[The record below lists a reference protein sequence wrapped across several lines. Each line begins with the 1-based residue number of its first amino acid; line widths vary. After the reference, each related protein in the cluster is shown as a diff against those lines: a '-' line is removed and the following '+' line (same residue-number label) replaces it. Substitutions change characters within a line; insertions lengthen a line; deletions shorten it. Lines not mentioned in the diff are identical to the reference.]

1 MGECTLKY
9 RTLGRTGLN
18 ISCVSLGTGGPS
30 RIGQSTHRDEATSHR
45 VIHRALELGINL
57 FDTAADYSDSEAI
70 LGRAL
75 KEIPRD
81 QYLVAT
87 KFAPT
92 TEGDQGGPIITPE
105 QVIKSCERSLARLQI
120 DEIDVFQF
128 HGVLPDNYRE
138 CVDQLFPTVE
148 RLKAQ
153 GKIRFIGITEYFHKD
168 PSHQMLEMALNE
180 GIWDTMMVKYG
191 ILNQSAETAVL
202 PRAKRQNV
210 GVFNMSAVRS
220 RLSRQDQLEAII
232 SRWKLAGLVPHDALP
247 EKNPLDFLIHDGVNS
262 VVAAGYKFGIEPKA
276 ISCLLVG
283 TGNIAHL
290 EENVATLLGSP
301 LTRKD
306 SARIRELFGCIAET
320 EWDPK

>member
-1 MGECTLKY
+1 MLKY
-9 RTLGRTGLN
+9 RTLGRTGLTV
-18 ISCVSLGTGGPS
+18 SCVSFGTGGPS
-30 RIGQSTHRDEATSHR
+30 RIGQSTHGDEATSHR

-75 KEIPRD
+75 KDTPRE

-92 TEGDQGGPIITPE
+92 TEGDQGGSIIAPQ
-105 QVIKSCERSLARLQI
+105 QVIESCERSLKRLRI

-128 HGVLPDNYRE
+128 HGVLPENYRE
-138 CVDQLFPTVE
+138 CVDQLFPPVE
-148 RLKAQ
+148 QLKSQ

-168 PSHQMLEMALNE
+168 PSHRMLEMALSE
-180 GIWDTMMVKYG
+180 DIWDTLMVKYG
-191 ILNQSAETAVL
+191 ILNQSAETTVL
-202 PRAKRQNV
+202 PRAKQQNV

-232 SRWKLAGLVPHDALP
+232 TRWKRAGLIAHDALP
-247 EKNPLDFLIHDGVNS
+247 EEDPLAFLVRDDVKS
-262 VVAAGYKFGIEPKA
+262 VVAAGYKFGIEPAA

-283 TGNIAHL
+283 TGNVAHL
-290 EENVATLLGSP
+290 EENVATVLGSSLP
-301 LTRKD
+301 KED
-306 SARIRELFGCIAET
+306 SARLRSLFGSIAET

>member
-1 MGECTLKY
+1 MLKY
-9 RTLGRTGLN
+9 RTLGRTGLS

-30 RIGQSTHRDEATSHR
+30 RIGQSTHGDEATSHR

-75 KEIPRD
+75 TDTPRD
-81 QYLVAT
+81 LYFVAT

-92 TEGDQGGPIITPE
+92 NEGDQRGQIIPPQ
-105 QVIKSCERSLARLQI
+105 QVIESCERSLERLRI
-120 DEIDVFQF
+120 EEIDVFQF
-128 HGVLPDNYRE
+128 HGVLPENYRE
-138 CVDQLFPTVE
+138 CVDQLFPAVE
-148 RLKAQ
+148 QLKTQ

-180 GIWDTMMVKYG
+180 GIWDTVMVKYG
-191 ILNQSAETAVL
+191 ILNQSAEKTVL

-232 SRWKLAGLVPHDALP
+232 ARWKLAGLAQVRQLA
-247 EKNPLDFLIHDGVNS
+247 K
-262 VVAAGYKFGIEPKA
+262 
-276 ISCLLVG
+276 
-283 TGNIAHL
+283 
-290 EENVATLLGSP
+290 
-301 LTRKD
+301 
-306 SARIRELFGCIAET
+306 
-320 EWDPK
+320 

>member
-1 MGECTLKY
+1 MLKY
-9 RTLGRTGLN
+9 RTLGRTGLS

-30 RIGQSTHRDEATSHR
+30 RIGQSTHGDEATSHR

-75 KEIPRD
+75 TDIPRD
-81 QYLVAT
+81 QYFVAT

-92 TEGDQGGPIITPE
+92 TEGDQGGRIISPR
-105 QVIKSCERSLARLQI
+105 QVVESCERSLKRLQI

-128 HGVLPDNYRE
+128 HGVLPDNYHE
-138 CVDQLFPTVE
+138 CVDQLFPAVE
-148 RLKAQ
+148 QLKTQ

-168 PSHQMLEMALNE
+168 PSHQMIEMALKE
-180 GIWDTMMVKYG
+180 DVWDTMMIKYG
-191 ILNQSAETAVL
+191 ILNQSAEAVVL

-232 SRWKLAGLVPHDALP
+232 GRWRLAGLVPHDGLP
-247 EKNPLDFLIHDGVNS
+247 EKDPLAFLVHDSVKS
-262 VVAAGYKFGIEPKA
+262 VVAAGYKFGIEPEA

-283 TGNIAHL
+283 TGNVAHL
-290 EENVATLLGSP
+290 EENVATVLGSP
-301 LTRKD
+301 IPTED
-306 SARIRELFGCIAET
+306 SARLRDLFGAIAET